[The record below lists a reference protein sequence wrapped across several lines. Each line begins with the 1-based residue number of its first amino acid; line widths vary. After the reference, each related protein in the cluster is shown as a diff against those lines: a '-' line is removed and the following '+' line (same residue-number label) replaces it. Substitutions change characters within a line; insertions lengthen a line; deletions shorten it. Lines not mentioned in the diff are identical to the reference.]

1 MTSSITTGTIE
12 RKASVYENPMILAAR
27 IVPTIL
33 ILVSVVLAM
42 ASEVDIFVDFISVV
56 IVAVPAIAYGLSG
69 SGVWNSQDRLRKF
82 GQGAVLF
89 GWLGALIGAVFI
101 SNGLDDMNA
110 LGPAISIALLTVVYG
125 YLIKA
130 VVGIFLTE
138 ERTSNNKPPFQLL
151 LLSLSH
157 AFTIGGGRT
166 PVTVEVVPRQIH

>member
-1 MTSSITTGTIE
+1 M
-12 RKASVYENPMILAAR
+12 LAAR

-33 ILVSVVLAM
+33 ILVSVVFAM

-69 SGVWNSQDRLRKF
+69 SGVWNSQDRPRKF
-82 GQGAVLF
+82 SQGAVLF

-138 ERTSNNKPPFQLL
+138 E
-151 LLSLSH
+151 
-157 AFTIGGGRT
+157 
-166 PVTVEVVPRQIH
+166 